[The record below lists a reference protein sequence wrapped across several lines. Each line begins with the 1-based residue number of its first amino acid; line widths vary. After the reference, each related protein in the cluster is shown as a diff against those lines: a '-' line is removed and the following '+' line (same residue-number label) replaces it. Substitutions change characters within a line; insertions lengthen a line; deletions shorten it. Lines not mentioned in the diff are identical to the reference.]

1 MSPTTKQNLA
11 SLGVGLLF
19 AAGLALSG
27 MTLPSKVI
35 GFFDFSRGL
44 ASWDPSLAFVMG
56 GGMAVYVPIYRLVR
70 GRKAPLFDD
79 RFRLPTRKDI
89 DVRLVGGAVL
99 FGLGWGLGGF
109 CPGPALT
116 SVGALSSKAMIMAA
130 SMLVGMFLFQQ
141 VEKLLDQAKAK
152 AASKAEPKPEAATS
166 NRKTNA
172 GAAS

>member
-44 ASWDPSLAFVMG
+44 ESWDPSLAFVMG
-56 GGMAVYVPIYRLVR
+56 GGMAVYLPIYRLVR

-152 AASKAEPKPEAATS
+152 AAPKAEPKPEAAST
-166 NRKTNA
+166 NQKMNA
-172 GAAS
+172 GAAT

>member
-1 MSPTTKQNLA
+1 VSPTTKQNLA

-44 ASWDPSLAFVMG
+44 DSWDPSLALVMG
-56 GGMAVYVPIYRLVR
+56 GGMAVYLPIYRLVR

-79 RFRLPTRKDI
+79 RFRLPNRKDI

-130 SMLVGMFLFQQ
+130 SMLVGMFLFQRF
-141 VEKLLDQAKAK
+141 EKLLDQAKAK
-152 AASKAEPKPEAATS
+152 AAPKPAPQPETPSA
-166 NRKTNA
+166 NQKMNA
-172 GAAS
+172 GAAT